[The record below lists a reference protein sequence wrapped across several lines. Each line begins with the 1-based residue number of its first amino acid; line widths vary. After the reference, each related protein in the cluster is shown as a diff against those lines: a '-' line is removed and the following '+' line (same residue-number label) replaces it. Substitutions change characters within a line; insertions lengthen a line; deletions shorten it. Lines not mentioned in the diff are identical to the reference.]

1 MTRTSEGA
9 APHDARLDPAAED
22 EPFLP
27 PTLADFGGPV
37 VELDPETPAASA
49 LKALYRALLPGIAAN
64 EDGVREGLQ
73 GPYLHDF
80 RVAVRRTRTGLRQ
93 FRKVHPKPAAKR
105 LARNFAW
112 LGDVTGPARDL
123 AVYLTTIKKYT
134 LGRPELGEGLQP
146 LVDFLCE
153 RQEEEQRRVCQALES
168 DRYCI
173 LRADWNDFLRPAA
186 TPAENGEA
194 TTAPDADRPVF
205 EVAAEGVGAAH
216 RRVVE
221 TGSSISNH
229 TPTSKFHRLRLDC
242 KKLRYLLEFFRSL
255 CLEEPA
261 VRLIRSLK
269 GLQDNLGD
277 LNDLRV
283 QLQMTA
289 EFGLTPSGGT
299 PEGEVAELVAFL
311 EEDLRQQLERFP
323 ARFAAFTATRIDSV
337 FRDPTPAVNTGI

>member
-9 APHDARLDPAAED
+9 APHNARLDATAEQQ
-22 EPFLP
+22 PLLP
-27 PTLADFGGPV
+27 PTLADFGGSV
-37 VELDPETPAASA
+37 VELDPQTPTSSA
-49 LKALYRALLPGIAAN
+49 LKAVYRALLPGIAAN

-105 LARNFAW
+105 FAGDFAW

-123 AVYLTTIKKYT
+123 EVYLAAIEEYT
-134 LGRPELGEGLQP
+134 VGRPERGEGLQP
-146 LVDFLCE
+146 FVDFLRE
-153 RQEEEQRRVCQALES
+153 RQEEEQQRGRQALES
-168 DRYCI
+168 DRYDL
-173 LRADWNDFLRPAA
+173 LRADWNDFLRPSA
-186 TPAENGEA
+186 TRENGEA
-194 TTAPDADRPVF
+194 TAAIDADRPVL
-205 EVAAEGVGAAH
+205 EVAVVRVGLAH

-221 TGSSISNH
+221 TGSSISND

-255 CLEEPA
+255 SLEGPG

-311 EEDLRQQLERFP
+311 EEDLRQQLEWFP